1 MKFIFGMQINI
12 EVFKKLL
19 LLYWTC
25 GTRYTQSTQ
34 NFAYLSKSMEDEV
47 HYSTADKHGSF
58 LQVDSITLGVHS
70 QAYTKYPKQQVY
82 NVFAI
87 SQGNCEG

>member
-70 QAYTKYPKQQVY
+70 QAYTKYPKQVY
-82 NVFAI
+82 NIFAI